1 MVLMERRCV
10 HCDREMP
17 VDATFCPYCGTQQ
30 APSEPE
36 KEERR
41 PEPILHQVSESLVW
55 DSNIIEAA
63 RRLTGRSPLAVDSHE
78 FGPADLRNLA
88 HVSRFLEDHSMAAA
102 ASGPNVT
109 PVVLAPRTMLVEN
122 YVIEDTLGMGGMGMV
137 YQARDMAMHRRVAV
151 KVLHANLFRKERSR
165 QRFMRE
171 AKLMA
176 ALYHPN
182 ILRIHD
188 LLEQEEWMAI
198 VMQLVQGKSLREYL
212 EANTGPLSLTVIRD
226 LFDPILSAMS
236 HAHREGVVHRDIK
249 PGNILLQEGERGV
262 TPLVADFG
270 LAKVLEGTNYTVS
283 GTLLGTC
290 LYMAPEQFQNHKKVE
305 PKSDVY
311 ALGVLLY
318 QMCVGHPPF
327 QQRDLFSL
335 MSAHLEQAPTPPS
348 SLRADLPEAW
358 NQLIL
363 DALEKSPE
371 RRVSS
376 CDEFRDRLLAASLP

>member
-1 MVLMERRCV
+1 MDFVMVLMERRCV

-30 APSEPE
+30 APSKPE
-36 KEERR
+36 REERR

-55 DSNIIEAA
+55 DSHIIEAA

-137 YQARDMAMHRRVAV
+137 YKARDMAMHRRVAV

-165 QRFMRE
+165 LRFMRE

-198 VMQLVQGKSLREYL
+198 VMQLVQGKSLREFL
-212 EANTGPLSLTVIRD
+212 DVNTCDVLCSQRGRRSSRYQARQHPASRRRARCYSFRGRLWSRQGARRDELYRQRNVVGDLSLHGTRAV
-226 LFDPILSAMS
+226 PES
-236 HAHREGVVHRDIK
+236 
-249 PGNILLQEGERGV
+249 QEG
-262 TPLVADFG
+262 
-270 LAKVLEGTNYTVS
+270 
-283 GTLLGTC
+283 
-290 LYMAPEQFQNHKKVE
+290 
-305 PKSDVY
+305 
-311 ALGVLLY
+311 
-318 QMCVGHPPF
+318 
-327 QQRDLFSL
+327 
-335 MSAHLEQAPTPPS
+335 
-348 SLRADLPEAW
+348 
-358 NQLIL
+358 
-363 DALEKSPE
+363 
-371 RRVSS
+371 
-376 CDEFRDRLLAASLP
+376 